1 MNIWESF
8 KKWCASDSASARCTR
23 TIAQGIVGAVIA
35 YLPDLVAGATVIPA
49 EYKALVVAVA
59 MAVLSPIQSSIG
71 GVPEEDEETVTVDE

>member
-23 TIAQGIVGAVIA
+23 TIAQGVVGAVIA

-71 GVPEEDEETVTVDE
+71 GTPTDEETVTEDE